1 MTRTNP
7 FSTISFSGFSGTLVL
22 GLALT
27 FGASVLSPSV
37 ADAQNKDKAPKT
49 KTFDFSADEIDG
61 ELVKPNGDFVDPR
74 KFATH
79 TNLIKIRQDFI
90 KEILKSAEDL

>member
-1 MTRTNP
+1 MTRINP
-7 FSTISFSGFSGTLVL
+7 FSSSFFSKSLLL
-22 GLALT
+22 GLAVA
-27 FGASVLSPSV
+27 FGASVLAPAA
-37 ADAQNKDKAPKT
+37 ADAQKKEKAPKT
-49 KTFDFSADEIDG
+49 KSFDFSADEIDG